1 MVTLGVPKAC
11 SWCTWRWQTW
21 LIWRVLILHL
31 SLKTRTKC
39 YSITVRVS
47 KECLSHSIHRTQWH
61 SPDFHC
67 FLPWNLG
74 SSWRHCQW
82 GGELLPVTEH
92 TLSHKTK
99 VNGIFLSPSQ
109 GRKNILAW
117 LSAIMLWVV
126 LRYPLAS
133 RLGTPHKALSSSK
146 WTSKES
152 LQLFL
157 LQYLSTVQLLCWMLS
172 VCPSGSI
179 ILIVLAT

>member
-11 SWCTWRWQTW
+11 SWSTWRWQTW

-74 SSWRHCQW
+74 SSWRRCQC
-82 GGELLPVTEH
+82 GGAPACDRTHLVAQDQSKWYLLKPFSREK
-92 TLSHKTK
+92 KT
-99 VNGIFLSPSQ
+99 
-109 GRKNILAW
+109 LAW

-157 LQYLSTVQLLCWMLS
+157 L
-172 VCPSGSI
+172 
-179 ILIVLAT
+179 